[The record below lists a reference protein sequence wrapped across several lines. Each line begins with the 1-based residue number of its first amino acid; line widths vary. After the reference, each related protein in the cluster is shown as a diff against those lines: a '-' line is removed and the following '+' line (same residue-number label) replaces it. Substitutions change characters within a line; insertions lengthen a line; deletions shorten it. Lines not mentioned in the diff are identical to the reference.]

1 MHWNTFCVFVFST
14 SCRKFPATTDWNL
27 IILVKAIK
35 LYCKYWH
42 SLWLFNLSRR
52 HKRSKLFLRLHYI
65 VFVIYVRKNAIN
77 GLLFFSF
84 LNNCCFNM
92 ETINFFLLNATLT
105 LHNLSKIRFSYTRC
119 VFTSKMNIP
128 HECSEI
134 FRKTKKY
141 SRLSRSNICS
151 YTTSIWSIWLTDS
164 LNRGQVII
172 VIWTLTAFE
181 LYQMLFCVMKT
192 ERISKYQKLLLTHS
206 HQITFKENKTYPIS
220 SCALEI

>member
-1 MHWNTFCVFVFST
+1 
-14 SCRKFPATTDWNL
+14 
-27 IILVKAIK
+27 
-35 LYCKYWH
+35 
-42 SLWLFNLSRR
+42 
-52 HKRSKLFLRLHYI
+52 
-65 VFVIYVRKNAIN
+65 
-77 GLLFFSF
+77 
-84 LNNCCFNM
+84 
-92 ETINFFLLNATLT
+92 
-105 LHNLSKIRFSYTRC
+105 
-119 VFTSKMNIP
+119 MNIP

-192 ERISKYQKLLLTHS
+192 ECISKYQKLLLTHS
-206 HQITFKENKTYPIS
+206 HQITFKEKNLPNNVLCVADIPLNKYTRMDLLDMSGSTVEKRTKRSIS
-220 SCALEI
+220 INARVYFWKKVVYIMICSCWHLNIFPL